1 MTEFQND
8 YGPYLKNLAL
18 VNKGEVATIRDH
30 NHPDPGF
37 YRGRNKEKELE
48 GYAYWY
54 EGGADVHNLRCERN
68 GKLIDPEVG
77 YRIWPHL
84 GTKPIEQEWYFGFL
98 ETGRWPD
105 VSAAAQDDR
114 AIEKSKDVD
123 PYSIEGLTARLDTLE
138 ANAKTLL
145 AAGVPKEK
153 AAADILAD
161 VKNTAGKI
169 EKALETGCKA
179 ATTPL
184 QAQISEIKN
193 KWEPVRVRAENLKV
207 DVGKVVTLYINAE
220 NKRRSD
226 AAAAEENARLEREA
240 AARRAN
246 MPVEESKPIEAP
258 KGVTVGSHGRK
269 MAARAVWIP
278 NITDRAA
285 FLKHCENMPI
295 IQEALEKV
303 ATSYARHERPA
314 VPGLEY
320 TETAKAV

>member
-1 MTEFQND
+1 MTEYQND
-8 YGPYLKNLAL
+8 YGPYFANLAK
-18 VNKGEVATIRDH
+18 VKKGEEATIRDH
-30 NHPDPGF
+30 NEPDPGF
-37 YRGRNKEKELE
+37 YRGRNQDKELA

-54 EGGADVHNLRCERN
+54 EGGRDVHNLRCEKN
-68 GKLIDPEVG
+68 GKMIDPEIG

-138 ANAKTLL
+138 ANAKKLL
-145 AAGVPKEK
+145 AAGPPKEK

-179 ATTPL
+179 ATAPL
-184 QAQISEIKN
+184 QVQLAEIKS
-193 KWEPVRVRAENLKV
+193 KWEPVRARAENLKI

-246 MPVEESKPIEAP
+246 MPVEESKPIEAT
-258 KGVTVGSHGRK
+258 KVTVGSHGRK
-269 MAARAVWIP
+269 MAARTVWIP
-278 NITDRAA
+278 KITDRAA

-295 IQEALEKV
+295 IQEALDKIAV
-303 ATSYARHERPA
+303 SYARHDRPT

>member
-1 MTEFQND
+1 MTEYTND
-8 YGPYLKNLAL
+8 YTPYLRNLAKVL
-18 VNKGEVATIRDH
+18 KGEEATIRDH
-30 NHPDPGF
+30 NQPDAGF

-54 EGGADVHNLRCERN
+54 EGDPSVISNLRCEKN
-68 GKLIDPEVG
+68 GKMIDIETG

-84 GTKPIEQEWYFGFL
+84 GVKPIEQEWYFDFL
-98 ETGRWPD
+98 KTGRWPD

-114 AIEKSKDVD
+114 KLEKSKDID
-123 PYSIEGLTARLDTLE
+123 PYSLEGLSARLSTLE

-145 AAGVPKEK
+145 EAGTPKEK

-184 QAQISEIKN
+184 AAQISEIKD
-193 KWEPVRVRAENLKV
+193 KWEPVRVRAENLKI

-226 AAAAEENARLEREA
+226 AAAVEETARREREA

-246 MPVEESKPIEAP
+246 MPVEESKPVEAT
-258 KGVTVGSHGRK
+258 KVTVGSHGRK

-278 NITDRAA
+278 TITDRAA

-295 IQEALEKV
+295 IQEALDKV